1 MSLEAGAS
9 LAKNSL
15 ILHDSFKHNTTD
27 MRIRIKPDFYLEQE
41 QGTAEPIGRVLEL
54 LIEVEQRGNLRAAC
68 EALAI
73 PYRSAWNMVVTLERR
88 LGGPVLEMT
97 RGRGSA
103 LTDLGRKLLW
113 AKKLVHARFDPL
125 LHSMAMEIDAQ
136 VQLAIAKGQEYL
148 RIYASHGYAI
158 ASLNTYLQK
167 IHAPVELSYRG
178 SLEALKA
185 LKRRACDV
193 AGFHVPIGEL
203 EASVLGELQPLLLQQ
218 HRLINIATRR
228 QGLMVRK
235 GNPKEIWSFEDL
247 FKPEIS
253 FVNRQQGSGTRV
265 ILELLLKRSGR
276 SGHEIPG
283 FEAEELTHAAVAAY
297 VASGMA
303 DVGLGVEAAARQ
315 FKLDFIPL
323 LTERYFFVCDES
335 TLSDPRF
342 AEVLSFL
349 QGPRFHAELLTL
361 PGYDAVTSSQIMTVA
376 EAFPAAY
383 PQAAQDRNAS

>member
-1 MSLEAGAS
+1 
-9 LAKNSL
+9 
-15 ILHDSFKHNTTD
+15 
-27 MRIRIKPDFYLEQE
+27 MRIRIKADFYLEE
-41 QGTAEPIGRVLEL
+41 EAGGTEAIGRVLEL
-54 LIEVEQRGNLRAAC
+54 LIEVEQRGNLRSAC
-68 EALAI
+68 EALSI
-73 PYRSAWNMVVTLERR
+73 PYRSAWNMVVNLERS

-97 RGRGSA
+97 RGRGSV

-136 VQLAIAKGQEYL
+136 VQSAIVKGQEYL
-148 RIYASHGYAI
+148 RIYASHGYAV
-158 ASLNTYLQK
+158 ASLNAYLQK

-185 LKRRACDV
+185 LKRKACDV

-203 EASVLGELQPLLLQQ
+203 EASVLQELQPLLQAPY
-218 HRLINIATRR
+218 RLINIATRR

-235 GNPKEIWSFEDL
+235 GNPKEIWSFQDL
-247 FKPEIS
+247 FKPQIT

-265 ILELLLKRSGR
+265 ILDLLLKRAGR
-276 SGHEIPG
+276 KGSEIPG

-315 FKLDFIPL
+315 FNLDFVPL
-323 LTERYFFVCDES
+323 LTERYFFACDES
-335 TLSDPRF
+335 TLTDPRF
-342 AEVLSFL
+342 AEALAFL

-361 PGYDAVTSSQIMTVA
+361 PGYDAVTSNQIMSVA
-376 EAFPAAY
+376 EAFPPRSRAAGG
-383 PQAAQDRNAS
+383 PAG

>member
-1 MSLEAGAS
+1 
-9 LAKNSL
+9 
-15 ILHDSFKHNTTD
+15 
-27 MRIRIKPDFYLEQE
+27 MRIRIKPDFYLDDE
-41 QGTAEPIGRVLEL
+41 QGVTEPVGRVLEL
-54 LIEVEQRGNLRAAC
+54 LIEVEQRGNLRSAC
-68 EALAI
+68 DALSI
-73 PYRSAWNMVVTLERR
+73 PYRSAWNMVVTLEQR

-97 RGRGSA
+97 RGRGSS

-136 VQLAIAKGQEYL
+136 VQSAIVKGQEYL
-148 RIYASHGYAI
+148 RIYASHGYAV
-158 ASLNTYLQK
+158 ASLNAYLQK

-185 LKRRACDV
+185 LNRKACDV

-203 EASVLGELQPLLLQQ
+203 EASVLKELQPLLRQQ

-235 GNPKEIWSFEDL
+235 GNPKEIWSFDDL
-247 FKPEIS
+247 FKPQIT

-265 ILELLLKRSGR
+265 MLELLLKRSGR
-276 SGHEIPG
+276 DGHDILG

-315 FKLDFIPL
+315 FNLDFVPL
-323 LTERYFFVCDES
+323 LTERYFFACEES
-335 TLSDPRF
+335 VLTDARF
-342 AEVLSFL
+342 AEVLAFL

-361 PGYDAVTSSQIMTVA
+361 PGYDAVTANQIMTVA
-376 EAFPAAY
+376 EAFPTMSR
-383 PQAAQDRNAS
+383 PASPEGRAGKAS